1 MHGRGPAEQAQ
12 QYQQM
17 IQKNDR
23 TTSSIPCNSSRVP
36 GRFLVVNAG
45 RHELWLWVVSN
56 FYLQDGL
63 MVMGLGVE
71 LFHREED
78 ILGKYMCM
86 CVNDD

>member
-1 MHGRGPAEQAQ
+1 M
-12 QYQQM
+12 
-17 IQKNDR
+17 
-23 TTSSIPCNSSRVP
+23 
-36 GRFLVVNAG
+36 VNAG